1 MKKTNL
7 FVTVTLLFINVV
19 LLICNYKIH
28 KTLSVYERGE
38 QARISVDAAREV
50 NDSTNDT
57 VKIINLQGQ
66 GRQICGIR
74 QSRNRNIFK
83 LAETSCTEER

>member
-7 FVTVTLLFINVV
+7 FANVTLIIIIAILAIDS
-19 LLICNYKIH
+19 YQTH
-28 KTLSVYERGE
+28 KSLSVYKRGE

-57 VKIINLQGQ
+57 VKIMKLQQCQ
-66 GRQICGIR
+66 GW
-74 QSRNRNIFK
+74 NR
-83 LAETSCTEER
+83 

>member
-19 LLICNYKIH
+19 LLICNYKLH

-38 QARISVDAAREV
+38 QTRISVEAAREV
-50 NDSTNDT
+50 NKQDT
-57 VKIINLQGQ
+57 VKIMKKQQCQGW
-66 GRQICGIR
+66 
-74 QSRNRNIFK
+74 NK
-83 LAETSCTEER
+83 

>member
-19 LLICNYKIH
+19 LLIGNYKLH
-28 KTLSVYERGE
+28 KALSVYKRGE

-57 VKIINLQGQ
+57 VKIMKLQG
-66 GRQICGIR
+66 REW
-74 QSRNRNIFK
+74 NK
-83 LAETSCTEER
+83 

>member
-19 LLICNYKIH
+19 LLIGNYKLH

-38 QARISVDAAREV
+38 QARISVEAAREV
-50 NDSTNDT
+50 NKQDT
-57 VKIINLQGQ
+57 VKIMKKQQCQGW
-66 GRQICGIR
+66 
-74 QSRNRNIFK
+74 NR
-83 LAETSCTEER
+83 

>member
-38 QARISVDAAREV
+38 QARISVEAAKQV
-50 NDSTNDT
+50 NKQDT
-57 VKIINLQGQ
+57 VKIINLQCQ
-66 GRQICGIR
+66 GW
-74 QSRNRNIFK
+74 NR
-83 LAETSCTEER
+83 

>member
-50 NDSTNDT
+50 NVSTNDT
-57 VKIINLQGQ
+57 VKIMKKQQCQGW
-66 GRQICGIR
+66 
-74 QSRNRNIFK
+74 NR
-83 LAETSCTEER
+83 

>member
-19 LLICNYKIH
+19 LLIGNYKLH
-28 KTLSVYERGE
+28 KSLSVYKRGE
-38 QARISVDAAREV
+38 QARISVESAREV

-57 VKIINLQGQ
+57 VKIMKLQGQ
-66 GRQICGIR
+66 GW
-74 QSRNRNIFK
+74 NR
-83 LAETSCTEER
+83 

>member
-38 QARISVDAAREV
+38 QARISVEAAREV
-50 NDSTNDT
+50 NDSTTNDT
-57 VKIINLQGQ
+57 VKIMKLQQCQ
-66 GRQICGIR
+66 GW
-74 QSRNRNIFK
+74 NK
-83 LAETSCTEER
+83 

>member
-7 FVTVTLLFINVV
+7 FVFVTLIIIAILAIDS
-19 LLICNYKIH
+19 YQTH
-28 KTLSVYERGE
+28 KALSVYKRGE

-57 VKIINLQGQ
+57 AKIMKLQG
-66 GRQICGIR
+66 REW
-74 QSRNRNIFK
+74 NK
-83 LAETSCTEER
+83 

>member
-7 FVTVTLLFINVV
+7 FVFVTLASLIINVFLV
-19 LLICNYKIH
+19 VCNYKLH
-28 KTLSVYERGE
+28 KSLSVYKRGE

-57 VKIINLQGQ
+57 VKIMKKQQCQGW
-66 GRQICGIR
+66 
-74 QSRNRNIFK
+74 NK
-83 LAETSCTEER
+83 